1 MSQSLMDKVALVTGA
16 SSGIGRAT
24 AVALAHEGAKVAVA
38 DINQQGGDETVAMI
52 RQDGGEA
59 AFIRC
64 DVSVAHEI
72 EAMVNETVSRYGRLD
87 CAVNNA
93 GIASPSG
100 GRIHEHPEG
109 SWDLTISVN
118 LKGVWLC
125 LKYETATM
133 LRQGG
138 GAIVNMASAAGL
150 VGGPGGCAY
159 IASKH
164 GVIGLTRAAALEYA
178 KDGIRVNAVCPAWV
192 ETPMIQAAL
201 ADPERRTRV
210 LQSEP
215 VGRIAQPEE
224 VAEAVVWLCS
234 AKASFVTGHAMV
246 VDGGYVAR

>member
-38 DINQQGGDETVAMI
+38 DINPQGGDETVAMI
-52 RQDGGEA
+52 RQEGGEA

-64 DVSVAHEI
+64 DVSVAHEV
-72 EAMVNETVSRYGRLD
+72 EAMVNETVARYGGLD

-93 GIASPSG
+93 GITPPSG
-100 GRIHEHPEG
+100 GRIHEHPEDA
-109 SWDLTISVN
+109 WDLTISVN

-133 LRQGG
+133 LRHGG
-138 GAIVNMASAAGL
+138 GAIVNMASVGGL
-150 VGGPGGCAY
+150 VGGVSSSY

-164 GVIGLTRAAALEYA
+164 GVVGLTRTAALEYA

-192 ETPMIQAAL
+192 ETPMMQATL

-224 VAEAVVWLCS
+224 IAEAVVWLCS
-234 AKASFVTGHAMV
+234 GKASFVTGHAMV